1 MLKEKYKKKYVE
13 LALTGKIPLIPQYL
27 YEYNLP
33 EDFDESIYI
42 IGYTK
47 EEERI
52 VDFDIYL
59 DDNNNLVLA
68 CNQTPAIF
76 CYKPVLP
83 EDCSCVKEV

>member
-13 LALTGKIPLIPQYL
+13 LALTGEIPPIPQCL

-33 EDFDESIYI
+33 EDFDEPIYI
-42 IGYTK
+42 VGYTK

-59 DDNNNLVLA
+59 DKKNKLILA
-68 CNQTPAIF
+68 CSQTPAIL

>member
-1 MLKEKYKKKYVE
+1 MIKEKYKKKYVE

-33 EDFDESIYI
+33 KDFDESIYI
-42 IGYTK
+42 IGYNK

-83 EDCSCVKEV
+83 EDCICVKEV